1 MASHEDFPYDPGTNA
16 SPDFVPRPDLSDLEE
31 NYRTLVENAPEIFF
45 IVYLKGKFILLNQ
58 AVQRITGHPISSILE
73 KDLQSLVAPEYQDKV
88 YKILNEAPQGI
99 MNPYFEVEIVSSN
112 GNRIP
117 LEVYVKIVR
126 DRKKRIAALR
136 GVAQDI
142 TERKKIEAAMK
153 ASEEKFSELIEHTKD
168 GVIIVQDGICK
179 SANKATSQILGYAVE
194 EFIGKRFFE
203 WFPSKGK
210 EILAQ
215 RHKQRLAGAEVS
227 ASLKIKVLH
236 KKGNIKDIEF
246 SSSLVQFDGRPAEMA
261 IIQDIS
267 DLKSLEESLKKSE
280 DNYQILVDNINE
292 IIFMMDPGG
301 KFTFISSS
309 VTQHLG
315 YTSEELVGQPF
326 SEFVQPEDLSA
337 YESILKNIL
346 QGNNEPQELR
356 ILDKEG
362 HVRHIRI
369 SFSAMMENN
378 EPAGILGIY
387 TDVTDRKNKI
397 DELYQACQA
406 VENKNTQLKAII
418 ENAPN
423 VAIQGFNDKGEVIF
437 WNQYSEKLLG
447 LTEEEVK
454 GKPFKGILASEAD
467 EAKFQELVQ
476 EVFRT

>member
-45 IVYLKGKFILLNQ
+45 IVDLKGKFILLNQ
-58 AVQRITGHPISSILE
+58 AVQRITGYPISSILE

-136 GVAQDI
+136 GVRDRKKRIAALRGVAQDI

-153 ASEEKFSELIEHTKD
+153 ASEEKFSELTERTKD

-179 SANKATSQILGYAVE
+179 SANKATSQILGYSVE
-194 EFIGKRFFE
+194 EFMGKRFFE

-215 RHKQRLAGAEVS
+215 RHKQRLAGEDVS

-246 SSSLVQFDGRPAEMA
+246 SSSLVQFDGRPAEMG

-267 DLKSLEESLKKSE
+267 DLKSLEEALIKAEEKH
-280 DNYQILVDNINE
+280 QILIDNINE
-292 IIFMMDPGG
+292 IIFMIDPGG
-301 KFTFISSS
+301 KFSFISPAI
-309 VTQHLG
+309 TQQFG
-315 YTSEELVGQPF
+315 YTPEEIIGKPF
-326 SEFVQPEDLSA
+326 SNLIHPEDLTT
-337 YESILKNIL
+337 YESNLKNIL
-346 QGNNEPQELR
+346 EGNNEPHELR

-362 HVRHIRI
+362 NVRHIRI
-369 SFSAMMENN
+369 SSSVMMENN
-378 EPAGILGIY
+378 EPAGILGIS
-387 TDVTDRKNKI
+387 TDITDIKNTI
-397 DELYQACQA
+397 DELSQKYQA

-447 LTEEEVK
+447 LTENEVK
-454 GKPFKGILASEAD
+454 GTYPKALFPS
-467 EAKFQELVQ
+467 
-476 EVFRT
+476 